1 MSAEEKKLFLLTR
14 FNTTINRDDPEQRDF
29 YMRKC
34 NNFYNIIYFIVY
46 SKIYGDKGEKLF
58 NSLKKTNTK
67 KEKKKVN
74 VSFSGAVEISRN

>member
-34 NNFYNIIYFIVY
+34 NNFYNNIYFIVY
-46 SKIYGDKGEKLF
+46 SKIYGDKGEKIF

>member
-1 MSAEEKKLFLLTR
+1 MSPEEKKLFLLTR

>member
-34 NNFYNIIYFIVY
+34 NIFYNNIYFIVY
-46 SKIYGDKGEKLF
+46 SKIYGDKGEKIF